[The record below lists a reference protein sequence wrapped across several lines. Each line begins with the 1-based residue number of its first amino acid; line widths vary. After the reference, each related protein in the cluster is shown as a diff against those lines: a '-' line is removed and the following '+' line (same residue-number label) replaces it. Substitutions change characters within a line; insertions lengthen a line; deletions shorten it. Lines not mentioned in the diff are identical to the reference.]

1 MSSMAKPRRI
11 DLSWLKPPKA
21 SEDGRMALVDHLR
34 EFRYRLIV
42 SVASVLVVAFAAWYF
57 FQGLFDVVMWPLDQ
71 AVRAIKLDRP
81 DLQIKV
87 SYEGIA
93 SSLLLRLE
101 VSVIAGLI
109 ISCPVWLYQLWAF
122 IVPGLYAR
130 ERRWALTFLGSAMPL
145 FLTGVAVGYF
155 IMPRGYQFMLGFV
168 PKDSNALSLLEAN
181 NFLATEMKIVLLFG
195 FSFLLPVVL
204 VMLNFIGLIKGEQL
218 RRFRKFG
225 IFLCFVFAAVVT
237 PSTDPFSMTA
247 LAVPMA
253 VLYYIAE
260 IISRRHDARKAQTS
274 DMVVSID

>member
-1 MSSMAKPRRI
+1 MSLMAKPRRI
-11 DLSWLKPPKA
+11 DLSWLKPPKPA
-21 SEDGRMALVDHLR
+21 EDGRMALVDHLR

-42 SVASVLVVAFAAWYF
+42 SVAAMIIVAFVAWYF
-57 FQGLFDVVMWPLDQ
+57 FQDLFGVVMWPLDQ
-71 AVRAIKLDRP
+71 AVTAIQRTRP
-81 DLQIKV
+81 DLPIKV

-93 SSLLLRLE
+93 SPLLLRLE

-109 ISCPVWLYQLWAF
+109 ISCPVWLYQFWAF
-122 IVPGLYAR
+122 IMPGLYAK
-130 ERRWALTFLGSAMPL
+130 ERRWALTFLASAMPL

-155 IMPRGYQFMLGFV
+155 IMPRGYQFMLSFV
-168 PKDSNALSLLEAN
+168 PHDSNALSLLEAN

-204 VMLNFIGLIKGEQL
+204 VMLNLFGVITGEQL

-247 LAVPMA
+247 LALPMA
-253 VLYYIAE
+253 LLYYVAE
-260 IISRRHDARKAQTS
+260 VISRRHDARKAAAS
-274 DMVVSID
+274 DLALVD

>member
-1 MSSMAKPRRI
+1 MSSMAKPRRL

-42 SVASVLVVAFAAWYF
+42 AVASVLVVAFAAWYF
-57 FQGLFDVVMWPLDQ
+57 FQGLFDIVMWPLDQ
-71 AVRAIKLDRP
+71 AVRAIQLDRP

>member
-109 ISCPVWLYQLWAF
+109 ISCPVWLYQFWAF
-122 IVPGLYAR
+122 IMPGLYAR
-130 ERRWALTFLGSAMPL
+130 ERRWALTFLASAMPL

-204 VMLNFIGLIKGEQL
+204 VMLNLFGVITGDQL

-247 LAVPMA
+247 LALPMA
-253 VLYYIAE
+253 LLYYVAE
-260 IISRRHDARKAQTS
+260 VISRRHDARKAAAN
-274 DMVVSID
+274 DLALVD

>member
-1 MSSMAKPRRI
+1 MAKPRRL

-34 EFRYRLIV
+34 EFRYRVVVSITAIV
-42 SVASVLVVAFAAWYF
+42 IMSIAAWYF
-57 FQGLFDVVMWPLDQ
+57 FQSLFDVVMWPLNR
-71 AVRAIKLDRP
+71 AVHAISLSRP

-101 VSVIAGLI
+101 VSVIAAVI

-130 ERRWALTFLGSAMPL
+130 EKRWALTFLGSAIPL

-155 IMPRGYQFMLGFV
+155 IMPRGYQFMLSFV

-204 VMLNFIGLIKGEQL
+204 VMLNFIGLLKGEQL

-253 VLYYIAE
+253 VLYYVAE
-260 IISRRHDARKAQTS
+260 VISRRHDAHKALQADD